1 MNILNGLRKAWIT
14 LNESKKNNNGD
25 IVYSEDND
33 LIEKKLDE
41 IIKALCERDYS
52 GKSIL
57 RDFVYDID
65 NRSSMIYPN
74 GKRRRWRYSLVIN
87 KEDGTHHF
95 ELSIDGK
102 KVMIVDAKT
111 TLKGYLLG
119 FNAMYQSDMSEYLG
133 SSANRGTTMIKIDC
147 PKDGIVTFEDKIYS
161 LDILNNNYSNE
172 MLENGIVSE
181 YQASLSEG
189 RTRK

>member
-14 LNESKKNNNGD
+14 LNENKKNNNGD

-52 GKSIL
+52 DKSIL
-57 RDFVYDID
+57 RDFVYDIS
-65 NRSSMIYPN
+65 NRESMIYPN
-74 GKRRRWRYSLVIN
+74 GKRRCWKYSLVIN

-102 KVMIVDAKT
+102 KVMIVDATT

-119 FNAMYQSDMSEYLG
+119 FNAMYQSDISEYLG
-133 SSANRGTTMIKIDC
+133 SSANRGTTMIKIEC

-172 MLENGIVSE
+172 MLENSIVSE

-189 RTRK
+189 RGRK